1 MAIERCQRAQEA
13 DNSKV
18 NRQGKSYNLSLILP
32 AHFAPGFGAVSC
44 DRSGII
50 LSGDFGLFFGR
61 R

>member
-18 NRQGKSYNLSLILP
+18 HRQGKGYKLSLILS
-32 AHFAPGFGAVSC
+32 AHFAPGSEAVSC

-50 LSGDFGLFFGR
+50 LSGDFGLIFCR
-61 R
+61 